1 MNGTN
6 ASPFDKP
13 FYLILN
19 VAVGG
24 TNGWFPDGI
33 GDKPWFDG
41 SLSTFLCLT
50 LCCAS
55 SHCFTDAMQEFA
67 KNQAVW
73 SETWPTDDA
82 DRGMVVDSV
91 KMWQKC

>member
-1 MNGTN
+1 MTVGTC
-6 ASPFDKP
+6 AV
-13 FYLILN
+13 LI
-19 VAVGG
+19 V
-24 TNGWFPDGI
+24 T
-33 GDKPWFDG
+33 
-41 SLSTFLCLT
+41 
-50 LCCAS
+50 CA
-55 SHCFTDAMQEFA
+55 DAMQEFA